1 MSSHPNFYLSLYLL
15 IFREDIIKL
24 QDFAIGKNEDDEM
37 NINVVEDA
45 NILRDKMLGLN
56 QNVQQLKIDIEE
68 FLKHQDESYR
78 HLLKNMKEEEDRR
91 KREEEEEEEKRR
103 KLARNL
109 HLLEL
114 EAEENRLRQ
123 KQEILQMLDGDML
136 ELNKMKDQVLL
147 LVGKQKKIKKIR
159 RKRRQL
165 PTILEEDGEG
175 DDADIDDLMDRTN
188 NLLGNINDNEN
199 KILAIKN
206 EVDGNDPEDLMTN
219 VRSLED
225 DIIKQSKTVD
235 ELTRTT
241 NRLYDEEEK
250 LLQQQNQKNE
260 NMKDTKEKALQRG
273 VDMAT
278 KYGQLIADT
287 EKIIEKQ
294 NDVDEIYK
302 HLDNVDQKDMT
313 ELQQLQANT
322 RQYKQ
327 SLEDIQSS
335 VELLGFGLNVF
346 LWV

>member
-1 MSSHPNFYLSLYLL
+1 
-15 IFREDIIKL
+15 
-24 QDFAIGKNEDDEM
+24 M
-37 NINVVEDA
+37 NVNVVEEA
-45 NILRDKMLGLN
+45 NVLRDKMLGLD

-68 FLKHQDESYR
+68 FLKHQNESYR
-78 HLLKNMKEEEDRR
+78 DLLKNMKDEENRR

-103 KLARNL
+103 KLAKSL

-136 ELNKMKDQVLL
+136 ELSKMKDQVLL
-147 LVGKQKKIKKIR
+147 LAGKQKKIKKIR

-165 PTILEEDGEG
+165 PTILEEEGEG
-175 DDADIDDLMDRTN
+175 DDADLDDLVDRTN
-188 NLLGNINDNEN
+188 NLLGDIDENEN
-199 KILAIKN
+199 KLLAIKG
-206 EVDGNDPEDLMTN
+206 EVDGADPDGLMTN

-250 LLQQQNQKNE
+250 LLQQQNMENE
-260 NMKDTKEKALQRG
+260 NFKDRKEKALQKS
-273 VDMAT
+273 VVMAK
-278 KYGQLIADT
+278 KYGQLILDT

-294 NDVDEIYK
+294 NDVDEIYR
-302 HLDNVDQKDMT
+302 HLEKNVDQKDLT
-313 ELQQLQANT
+313 ELHQLQANT

-327 SLEDIQSS
+327 SLVDIQSS
-335 VELLGFGLNVF
+335 VESLGRGLHVSPSNLLKLILQNH
-346 LWV
+346 LRA

>member
-1 MSSHPNFYLSLYLL
+1 
-15 IFREDIIKL
+15 
-24 QDFAIGKNEDDEM
+24 M
-37 NINVVEDA
+37 NINVVEEA
-45 NILRDKMLGLN
+45 NSLRDKMQGLN
-56 QNVQQLKIDIEE
+56 QNVKQLEIDIEE

-199 KILAIKN
+199 KILAIKS
-206 EVDGNDPEDLMTN
+206 EVDGNDPDDLMTN

>member
-1 MSSHPNFYLSLYLL
+1 
-15 IFREDIIKL
+15 
-24 QDFAIGKNEDDEM
+24 M
-37 NINVVEDA
+37 NINVVEEA
-45 NILRDKMLGLN
+45 NILRDKMSGLN

-68 FLKHQDESYR
+68 FLKHQNESYKD
-78 HLLKNMKEEEDRR
+78 LLKSLTDEENRR
-91 KREEEEEEEKRR
+91 KLEEEEEEEKRR
-103 KLARNL
+103 KLARSL

-123 KQEILQMLDGDML
+123 QQEILQMLDGDML
-136 ELNKMKDQVLL
+136 ELGKMKDQVLL

-165 PTILEEDGEG
+165 PTIKEEEGEG
-175 DDADIDDLMDRTN
+175 EDDADLDDLMDRTN
-188 NLLGNINDNEN
+188 NLLGNIGDNEN
-199 KILAIKN
+199 KILAIKS
-206 EVDGNDPEDLMTN
+206 EVEGNDPEGLMNN

-250 LLQQQNQKNE
+250 LLQQQNDENE
-260 NMKDTKEKALQRG
+260 NLKDRKAKALERSL
-273 VDMAT
+273 DMAN
-278 KYGQLIADT
+278 KYGQLIVDT

-302 HLDNVDQKDMT
+302 HLVDNLDQKDMT
-313 ELQQLQANT
+313 ELKQLQANT

-327 SLEDIQSS
+327 SLVDIQSS
-335 VELLGFGLNVF
+335 VELLGFGLNVSF
-346 LWV
+346 SQSLSIDLLDHLRP